1 MKFSIDTLILIFIF
15 SLAAFAQTP
24 TDGRE
29 KGVELYKQGN
39 YKAAIKTLKDFTKQ
53 NSADYLAFHY
63 LALAFSRE
71 NKLKDAEKTYEKA
84 IKAKPDFAESHTGLA
99 YIYLLRDK
107 LPEAIK
113 AAEKAVALDDG
124 NPETFY
130 ILGNANLRSGKA
142 EAAFENAER
151 GIKLNPN
158 LAGLHLLKAHAIMN
172 ISVANRNASR
182 RSHQYGV
189 ASDSIGKFIIL
200 SKNLPDSAFWRG
212 QQEALQFYAGYYAER
227 EKNKSAAVVTN
238 PDAVGTGENVLK
250 TPVKILAKER
260 AAYTDAARR
269 AGVSGVVRLLVT
281 FSEDGTIKYI
291 IALNSL
297 GYGLEEASIKAAKN
311 IKFEPEK
318 IDGKPVSAARTVEYR
333 FTLY

>member
-1 MKFSIDTLILIFIF
+1 MKLSIDTLILIFIF
-15 SLAAFAQTP
+15 SLAALAQTP
-24 TDGRE
+24 TGARDQ
-29 KGVELYKQGN
+29 GVELYKQGN

-71 NKLKDAEKTYEKA
+71 NKLKDAEKAYEKA
-84 IKAKPDFAESHTGLA
+84 VKANPDYAESQTGLA

-107 LPEAIK
+107 LPEAVK
-113 AAEKAVALDDG
+113 AAEKAIVLDAS

-130 ILGNANLRSGKA
+130 VLGNANLRLGDA

-172 ISVANRNASR
+172 ISVANRKAAW
-182 RSHQYGV
+182 RSDKYGV
-189 ASDSIGKFIIL
+189 ASDSLGKFIIL

-227 EKNKSAAVVTN
+227 EKNK
-238 PDAVGTGENVLK
+238 AVGAPENALK
-250 TPVKILAKER
+250 TPVKLLAKPR
-260 AAYTDAARR
+260 ANYTDNARQ
-269 AGVSGVVRLLVT
+269 AGISGVVRLLVT
-281 FSEDGTIKYI
+281 FSEAGTVKYI

-297 GYGLEEASIKAAKN
+297 GYGLEQEAIRAAKN

-318 IDGKPVSAARTVEYR
+318 IDGKPVSVVKAIEYT